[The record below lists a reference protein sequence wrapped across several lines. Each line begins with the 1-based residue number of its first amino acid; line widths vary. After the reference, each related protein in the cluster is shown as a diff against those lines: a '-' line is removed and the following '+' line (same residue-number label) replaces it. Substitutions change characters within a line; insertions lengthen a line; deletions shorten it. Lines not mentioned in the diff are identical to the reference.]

1 MPAHVLVAMDSS
13 PQATAALE
21 FALTEFPD
29 AAVTVLHVSNPIDGM
44 YFAGEESMYVDF
56 EEIERRSTAETER
69 IFETAREIAEPYDAD
84 VETVSKMGSPA
95 RAIVAYVDDHDVDH
109 VVVGSHGRSGVDR
122 LLLGSVAELVVRR
135 SSVPVTVVR

>member
-29 AAVTVLHVSNPIDGM
+29 AAVTVLHVSNPVDGM
-44 YFAGEESMYVDF
+44 YFAGEESMYVNF
-56 EEIERRSTAETER
+56 EEIERRSADEAER
-69 IFETAREIAEPYDAD
+69 IFETARELAESYDAD
-84 VETVSKMGSPA
+84 VETVSKTGSPA
-95 RAIVAYVDDHDVDH
+95 RAIVAYADDNDVDH

-135 SSVPVTVVR
+135 SAVPVTVVR

>member
-29 AAVTVLHVSNPIDGM
+29 AAVTVLHVPNPIDGM

>member
-21 FALTEFPD
+21 FALTEYPD
-29 AAVTVLHVSNPIDGM
+29 AAVTVLHVSNPVDGM

-56 EEIERRSTAETER
+56 EEIERRSAAETER
-69 IFETAREIAEPYDAD
+69 VFETARERAESYDAD
-84 VETVSKMGSPA
+84 VETVSKTGSPA
-95 RAIVAYVDDHDVDH
+95 RAIVAYADDHDVDH

-135 SSVPVTVVR
+135 SAVPVTVVR